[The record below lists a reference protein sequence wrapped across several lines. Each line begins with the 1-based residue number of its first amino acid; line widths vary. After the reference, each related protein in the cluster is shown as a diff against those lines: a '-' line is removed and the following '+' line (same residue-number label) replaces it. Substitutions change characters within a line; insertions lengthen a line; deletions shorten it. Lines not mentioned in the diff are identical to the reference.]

1 MSWAEEQS
9 WFGLEDQA
17 LEALYGSDYDLD
29 STHLSVEFIS
39 IPAWRMKDGKLIAIR
54 DMETSHIK
62 NCIKMIYRSNGTWR
76 HQYLRYFE
84 AELRKR
90 KYLKNQP
97 IQYMWTKKYKV
108 YDTTGA
114 YLRTFDS
121 WKAAYSFC
129 LIMGRRDWRIQ

>member
-1 MSWAEEQS
+1 MSWAEEQP

-17 LEALYGSDYDLD
+17 LEALYSSDYDLN

-39 IPAWRMKDGKLIAIR
+39 IPVWRMKDGKLIAIR

-84 AELRKR
+84 AELCKR

-97 IQYMWTKKYKV
+97 I
-108 YDTTGA
+108 
-114 YLRTFDS
+114 
-121 WKAAYSFC
+121 
-129 LIMGRRDWRIQ
+129 

>member
-29 STHLSVEFIS
+29 STHLSVEFIF

-90 KYLKNQP
+90 N
-97 IQYMWTKKYKV
+97 
-108 YDTTGA
+108 
-114 YLRTFDS
+114 
-121 WKAAYSFC
+121 C
-129 LIMGRRDWRIQ
+129 

>member
-17 LEALYGSDYDLD
+17 LEALYGSDYDLN
-29 STHLSVEFIS
+29 STLKCVEFIS

-62 NCIKMIYRSNGTWR
+62 NCIKMIYKSNGTWR

-97 IQYMWTKKYKV
+97 I
-108 YDTTGA
+108 
-114 YLRTFDS
+114 
-121 WKAAYSFC
+121 
-129 LIMGRRDWRIQ
+129 

>member
-17 LEALYGSDYDLD
+17 LKGSDYDLD
-29 STHLSVEFIS
+29 STHLSVESIS
-39 IPAWRMKDGKLIAIR
+39 IPAWRMKDGNLIAIQ
-54 DMETSHIK
+54 DMDTSHIK

-97 IQYMWTKKYKV
+97 I
-108 YDTTGA
+108 
-114 YLRTFDS
+114 
-121 WKAAYSFC
+121 
-129 LIMGRRDWRIQ
+129 

>member
-1 MSWAEEQS
+1 MIYRHIDAVLLMDKYMEGFKGVYVDPDGGCAQS

-97 IQYMWTKKYKV
+97 I
-108 YDTTGA
+108 
-114 YLRTFDS
+114 
-121 WKAAYSFC
+121 
-129 LIMGRRDWRIQ
+129 

>member
-54 DMETSHIK
+54 D
-62 NCIKMIYRSNGTWR
+62 
-76 HQYLRYFE
+76 
-84 AELRKR
+84 
-90 KYLKNQP
+90 
-97 IQYMWTKKYKV
+97 
-108 YDTTGA
+108 
-114 YLRTFDS
+114 
-121 WKAAYSFC
+121 AAYSFC
-129 LIMGRRDWRIQ
+129 LTMGRRDWQIK